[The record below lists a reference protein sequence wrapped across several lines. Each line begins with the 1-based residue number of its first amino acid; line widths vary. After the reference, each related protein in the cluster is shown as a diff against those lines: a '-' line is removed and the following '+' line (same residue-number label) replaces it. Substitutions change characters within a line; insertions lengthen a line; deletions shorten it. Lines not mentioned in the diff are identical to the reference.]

1 LRTSLKATLTA
12 AVAVGALVALA
23 PAIGQDRPESILPPG
38 FGDATPAPAPRPTL
52 PANAQPTRP
61 SAPSQPSRAPTAQPP
76 GPSLAPAQPG
86 LMVQPLPPETP
97 GDPTAETPDATT
109 TPVDPAILAR
119 YEMPEFSRRS
129 LASVGP
135 VDASNG
141 GLEADAFGTADGQ
154 YVETLM
160 RRLSAPLPSRWMSIL
175 LRRALVSR
183 VDTPQRTNGAD
194 FAAERG
200 WLLLRMGESVAA
212 RAVVQGVDT
221 DNYTP
226 KLYQVAMNAA
236 LATGDPAGLC
246 PLVSGAML
254 KAPARGWTMAQ
265 AMCAGLSGNP
275 AQASPLI
282 ATAKRRKVASG
293 VDLLLAQKVVGAGAQ
308 GRQAVTIEWDGVD
321 LLTAWRFG
329 LAMATGVAVPDELY
343 ATAGPQV
350 KYWQALSPSVALG
363 ARLAPAEAA
372 AGQGVLSNAA
382 LVDLYAAAA
391 NDDDTQSAASATAN
405 DLQTAYADRNADTR
419 LTALRQLWGGA
430 SEQPSYARLVLT
442 ARAAARMNPAS
453 GKAEADHLVASMLS
467 AGLDRTAAR
476 WLGVVPAGSDAWA
489 MIVLSDPDAYR
500 RMSYADLASYS
511 GGEGDSALKQR
522 MLFAGLAGLGRLSQG
537 DIERAA
543 QSLDVRIGADNAWTR
558 ALDRAARD
566 GQAGTVVLLAA
577 IGMQASGWKGI
588 PPEALYRI
596 VGALRAVGL
605 DGEAR
610 MIAAEAIARA

>member
-1 LRTSLKATLTA
+1 MRTSLKASLAA
-12 AVAVGALVALA
+12 AVAVGALVALG

-38 FGDATPAPAPRPTL
+38 FGEPTPAPAPRPTP
-52 PANAQPTRP
+52 PAGTQPTRP
-61 SAPSQPSRAPTAQPP
+61 TGPTQPSAPQPAP
-76 GPSLAPAQPG
+76 SPAQPG
-86 LMVQPLPPETP
+86 AMIQPLPPTTP
-97 GDPTAETPDATT
+97 GDTPLVPTVATPAQ
-109 TPVDPAILAR
+109 VDPAVLAQ
-119 YEMPEFSRRS
+119 YEMPASARRS
-129 LASVGP
+129 LATVGP
-135 VDASNG
+135 VTASEG
-141 GLEADAFGTADGQ
+141 GLDTDAFGEANGQ

-175 LRRALVSR
+175 LRRALVSH
-183 VDTPQRTNGAD
+183 VDTPSRTNGAD
-194 FAAERG
+194 FAAERA

-212 RAVVQGVDT
+212 RAVAQTVDT

-226 KLYQVAMNAA
+226 KLYQVAMNTA

-246 PLVSGAML
+246 PLVTGAMRY
-254 KAPARGWTMAQ
+254 APARGWTMAQ

-282 ATAKRRKVASG
+282 ATAKRRNVASG

-321 LLTAWRFG
+321 RLTAWRFG
-329 LAMATGVAVPDELY
+329 LAMATGVTVPDELY
-343 ATAGPQV
+343 GTAGPQV

-363 ARLAPAEAA
+363 DRLAPAEAA
-372 AGQGVLSNAA
+372 AGQGVLSSAA
-382 LVDLYAAAA
+382 LVDLYSAAAT
-391 NDDDTQSAASATAN
+391 DDDTQSGATATAN
-405 DLQTAYADRNADTR
+405 DLQTAYADRSPDSR

-430 SEQPSYARLVLT
+430 NTRPSYARLVLT
-442 ARAAARMNPAS
+442 ARAAARMNPALA
-453 GKAEADHLVASMLS
+453 KAEADHLVASMLS

-476 WLGVVPAGSDAWA
+476 WLGSVPAGSDAWA
-489 MIVLSDPDAYR
+489 MIMLSDPDAYR
-500 RMSYADLASYS
+500 RLSYSDLASYT

-522 MLFAGLAGLGRLSQG
+522 MLFAGLAGLGRLNQG

-543 QSLDVRIGADNAWTR
+543 QSLGVRIGADNAWTR

-577 IGMQASGWKGI
+577 VGMQAGSWKDI

-596 VGALRAVGL
+596 VGALRGVGL

>member
-1 LRTSLKATLTA
+1 LRTSLKASLAA

-23 PAIGQDRPESILPPG
+23 PAVGQDRPESILPPG
-38 FGDATPAPAPRPTL
+38 FGEPAPAPAPRPTP
-52 PANAQPTRP
+52 PAGTQPTRP
-61 SAPSQPSRAPTAQPP
+61 TD
-76 GPSLAPAQPG
+76 PAQPTAPVPAPVQPG
-86 LMVQPLPPETP
+86 AMIQPLPPTTP
-97 GDPTAETPDATT
+97 GDAPLVPPVATPA
-109 TPVDPAILAR
+109 PVDPAVLAQ
-119 YEMPEFSRRS
+119 YEMPASARRS
-129 LASVGP
+129 LATVGP
-135 VDASNG
+135 VTASEG
-141 GLEADAFGTADGQ
+141 GLDTDAFGEADGQ

-175 LRRALVSR
+175 LRRALVSH
-183 VDTPQRTNGAD
+183 VDTPSRTNGAD
-194 FAAERG
+194 FAAERA

-212 RAVVQGVDT
+212 RAVAQNVDT

-226 KLYQVAMNAA
+226 KLYQVAMNTA

-246 PLVSGAML
+246 PLVTGAMRF
-254 KAPARGWTMAQ
+254 APARGWTMAQ

-282 ATAKRRKVASG
+282 ATAKRRNVASG

-321 LLTAWRFG
+321 RLTAWRFG
-329 LAMATGVAVPDELY
+329 LAMATGVTVPDELY
-343 ATAGPQV
+343 GTAGPQV

-363 ARLAPAEAA
+363 DRLAPAEAA
-372 AGQGVLSNAA
+372 AGQGVLSSAA

-391 NDDDTQSAASATAN
+391 TDDDTQSGATATAN
-405 DLQTAYADRNADTR
+405 DLQTAYADRNPDSR

-430 SEQPSYARLVLT
+430 NTRPSYARLVLT
-442 ARAAARMNPAS
+442 ARAASRLNPNLA
-453 GKAEADHLVASMLS
+453 KADADLLVASMLS

-476 WLGVVPAGSDAWA
+476 WLGSVPAGSDAWA
-489 MIVLSDPDAYR
+489 MIMLSDPDAYR
-500 RMSYADLASYS
+500 RLSYSDLASYT

-522 MLFAGLAGLGRLSQG
+522 MLFAGLAGLGRLNQG

-543 QSLDVRIGADNAWTR
+543 QSLGVRIGADNAWTR

-577 IGMQASGWKGI
+577 VGMQAGSWKDI

-596 VGALRAVGL
+596 VGALRGVGL

>member
-1 LRTSLKATLTA
+1 M
-12 AVAVGALVALA
+12 VALA

-38 FGDATPAPAPRPTL
+38 FGEPTPAPAPRPTP
-52 PANAQPTRP
+52 PAGTQPTRP
-61 SAPSQPSRAPTAQPP
+61 TDPAQPTAPAP
-76 GPSLAPAQPG
+76 APAQPG
-86 LMVQPLPPETP
+86 AMIQPLPSTTP
-97 GDPTAETPDATT
+97 GDAPLVPPVATPA
-109 TPVDPAILAR
+109 PVDPAVLAQ
-119 YEMPEFSRRS
+119 YEMPASARRS
-129 LASVGP
+129 LATVGP
-135 VDASNG
+135 VTASEG
-141 GLEADAFGTADGQ
+141 GLDTDAFGEADGQ

-175 LRRALVSR
+175 LRRALVSH
-183 VDTPQRTNGAD
+183 VDTPSHTNGAD
-194 FAAERG
+194 FAAERA

-212 RAVVQGVDT
+212 RAVAQTVDT

-226 KLYQVAMNAA
+226 KLYQVAMNTA

-246 PLVSGAML
+246 PLVTGAMRY
-254 KAPARGWTMAQ
+254 APARGWTMAQ

-282 ATAKRRKVASG
+282 ATAKRRNVASG

-321 LLTAWRFG
+321 RLTAWRFG
-329 LAMATGVAVPDELY
+329 LAMATGVAVPDGLY
-343 ATAGPQV
+343 GTAGPQV

-363 ARLAPAEAA
+363 DRLAPAEAA
-372 AGQGVLSNAA
+372 AGQGVLSSAA

-391 NDDDTQSAASATAN
+391 TDDDTQSGATATAN
-405 DLQTAYADRNADTR
+405 DLQTAYADRNPDSR

-430 SEQPSYARLVLT
+430 NARPSYARLVLT
-442 ARAAARMNPAS
+442 ARAASRLNPNLA
-453 GKAEADHLVASMLS
+453 KADADLLVASMLS

-476 WLGVVPAGSDAWA
+476 WLGSVPAGSDAWA
-489 MIVLSDPDAYR
+489 MIMLSDPDASR
-500 RMSYADLASYS
+500 RLSYSDLASYT

-522 MLFAGLAGLGRLSQG
+522 MLFAGLAGLGRLNQG

-543 QSLDVRIGADNAWTR
+543 QSLGVRIGADNAWTR

-577 IGMQASGWKGI
+577 VGMQAGSWKDI

-596 VGALRAVGL
+596 VGALRGVGL

>member
-1 LRTSLKATLTA
+1 MRTSLKASLAA
-12 AVAVGALVALA
+12 AVAVGALVALG

-38 FGDATPAPAPRPTL
+38 FGEPTPAPAPRPTP
-52 PANAQPTRP
+52 PAGTQPTRP
-61 SAPSQPSRAPTAQPP
+61 TGPTQPSAPQPAP
-76 GPSLAPAQPG
+76 SPAQPG
-86 LMVQPLPPETP
+86 AMIQPLPPTTP
-97 GDPTAETPDATT
+97 GDTPLVPTVATPAQ
-109 TPVDPAILAR
+109 VDPAVLAQ
-119 YEMPEFSRRS
+119 YEMPASARRS
-129 LASVGP
+129 LATVGP
-135 VDASNG
+135 VTASEG
-141 GLEADAFGTADGQ
+141 GLDTDAFGEADGQ

-175 LRRALVSR
+175 LRRALVSH
-183 VDTPQRTNGAD
+183 VDTPSRTNGAD
-194 FAAERG
+194 FAAERA

-212 RAVVQGVDT
+212 RAVAQTVDT

-226 KLYQVAMNAA
+226 KLYQVAMNTA

-246 PLVSGAML
+246 PLVTGAMRY
-254 KAPARGWTMAQ
+254 APARGWTMAQ

-282 ATAKRRKVASG
+282 ATAKRRNVASG

-321 LLTAWRFG
+321 RLTAWRFG
-329 LAMATGVAVPDELY
+329 LAMATGVTVPDELY
-343 ATAGPQV
+343 GTAGPQV

-363 ARLAPAEAA
+363 DRLAPAEAA
-372 AGQGVLSNAA
+372 AGQGVLSSAA
-382 LVDLYAAAA
+382 LVDLYSAAAT
-391 NDDDTQSAASATAN
+391 DDDTQSGATATAN
-405 DLQTAYADRNADTR
+405 DLQTAYADRSPDSR

-430 SEQPSYARLVLT
+430 NTRPSYARLVLT
-442 ARAAARMNPAS
+442 ARAAARMNPALA
-453 GKAEADHLVASMLS
+453 KAEADHLVASMLS

-476 WLGVVPAGSDAWA
+476 WLGSVPAGSDAWA
-489 MIVLSDPDAYR
+489 MIMLSDPDAYR
-500 RMSYADLASYS
+500 RLSYSDLASYT

-522 MLFAGLAGLGRLSQG
+522 MLFAGLAGLGRLNQG

-543 QSLDVRIGADNAWTR
+543 QSLGVRIGADNAWTR

-577 IGMQASGWKGI
+577 VGMQAGSWKDI

-596 VGALRAVGL
+596 VGALRGVGL

>member
-1 LRTSLKATLTA
+1 MRTSLKASLAA
-12 AVAVGALVALA
+12 AVAVGALVALG

-38 FGDATPAPAPRPTL
+38 FGEPTPAPAPRPTP
-52 PANAQPTRP
+52 PAGTQPPRPTGPTQP
-61 SAPSQPSRAPTAQPP
+61 SAPQPAP
-76 GPSLAPAQPG
+76 SPAQPG
-86 LMVQPLPPETP
+86 AMIQPLPATTP
-97 GDPTAETPDATT
+97 GDAPLVPPVATPA
-109 TPVDPAILAR
+109 PVDPAVLAQ
-119 YEMPEFSRRS
+119 YEMPASARRS
-129 LASVGP
+129 LATVGP
-135 VDASNG
+135 VTASEG
-141 GLEADAFGTADGQ
+141 GLDTDAFGDADGQ

-175 LRRALVSR
+175 LRRALVSH
-183 VDTPQRTNGAD
+183 VDTPSRTNGAD
-194 FAAERG
+194 FAAERA

-212 RAVVQGVDT
+212 RAVAQNVDT

-226 KLYQVAMNAA
+226 KLYQVAMNTA

-246 PLVSGAML
+246 PLVTGAMRY
-254 KAPARGWTMAQ
+254 APARGWTMAQ

-282 ATAKRRKVASG
+282 ATAKRRNVASG

-321 LLTAWRFG
+321 RLTAWRFG
-329 LAMATGVAVPDELY
+329 LAMATGVTVPDELY
-343 ATAGPQV
+343 GTAGPQV

-363 ARLAPAEAA
+363 DRLAPAEAA
-372 AGQGVLSNAA
+372 AGQGVLSSAA

-391 NDDDTQSAASATAN
+391 TDDDTQSGATATAN
-405 DLQTAYADRNADTR
+405 DLQTAYADRNPDSR

-430 SEQPSYARLVLT
+430 NARPSYARLVLT
-442 ARAAARMNPAS
+442 ARAAARMNPALA
-453 GKAEADHLVASMLS
+453 KAEADHLVASMLS

-476 WLGVVPAGSDAWA
+476 WLGSVPAGSDAWA
-489 MIVLSDPDAYR
+489 MIMLSDPDAYR
-500 RMSYADLASYS
+500 RLSYSDLASYT

-522 MLFAGLAGLGRLSQG
+522 MLFAGLAGLGRLNQG

-543 QSLDVRIGADNAWTR
+543 QSLGVRIGADNAWTR
-558 ALDRAARD
+558 ALDSAARD

-577 IGMQASGWKGI
+577 VGMQAGSWKDI

-596 VGALRAVGL
+596 VGALRGVGL